1 MCEEEAIAEFP
12 GGKMTAEPLPADHVA
27 CYNCGSPTPAAEG
40 PVCWACR
47 RDASEISSGAAE
59 KDALIILL
67 KRQAE
72 DVARIRR
79 YVFFLAFVTL
89 LGLIASFLTAVGIN
103 QSGVS

>member
-1 MCEEEAIAEFP
+1 
-12 GGKMTAEPLPADHVA
+12 MTAQPLPADHVT

-47 RDASEISSGAAE
+47 RDASEIAD

-72 DVARIRR
+72 DVARIKT
-79 YVFFLAFVTL
+79 YVFVMACVTL
-89 LGLIASFLTAVGIN
+89 LGLIASFLTALGIN
-103 QSGVS
+103 QSGAP